1 MLWGSQMHTKFTEV
15 WLPST
20 AKSSDNYEQNLL
32 TEQKLTI
39 ISPVKQTKYKTRK
52 CRTQQNEHKYKGW
65 PDATNDPCQ
74 QQYSPQTLDTIHIQP
89 ALYSRNQTRL

>member
-1 MLWGSQMHTKFTEV
+1 MLWGSQIHTKFIEA

-20 AKSSDNYEQNLL
+20 AKSSDDYKQDLLPEQ
-32 TEQKLTI
+32 ELTI
-39 ISPVKQTKYKTRK
+39 TSPVRQTKYKTRK
-52 CRTQQNEHKYKGW
+52 CRAQQNEHKYKGRS
-65 PDATNDPCQ
+65 DATNDPCQ